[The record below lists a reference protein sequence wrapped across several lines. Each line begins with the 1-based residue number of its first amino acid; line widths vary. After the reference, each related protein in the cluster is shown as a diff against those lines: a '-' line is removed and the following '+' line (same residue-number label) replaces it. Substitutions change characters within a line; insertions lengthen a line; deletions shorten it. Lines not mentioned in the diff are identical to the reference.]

1 MLGDLLR
8 LIRTQGPLQW
18 ELAFQLATSVA
29 AGDEPDPNP
38 DPIAR
43 IRLEE
48 LSGIAELHVADVTGT
63 VLAAGSRGPK
73 LVPTTRVEWAR
84 RSLEGWRPLLD
95 HLAAALTST
104 GEKPPQTSA
113 GAPGSSGP
121 IGFGPPPGPGSGE
134 GGPSAPLEG
143 DELPLD
149 PFLGEEDLL
158 KRADEPREE
167 TEDAGDLA
175 EMIGRWTSAMAP
187 TMAAMQVGSVVGHLA
202 RRSLGQYDLPLP
214 RTASNEILVAACNMD
229 RFAAEW
235 SLPID
240 DLRLWL
246 CAHEMAFHAVLSR
259 PQVAKRLEELVIAH
273 ARLVRPDPRDLEG
286 LLQGI
291 DPGSIPGLSQVIGDP
306 SLLGYSED
314 GGSPELDR
322 VRAQLAALTAAIAG
336 YTEWVTSVVRRA
348 SSGVRH
354 RSARPCGVAESAAA
368 RASTWRSPCSACI
381 STRKTWTAEPPSCK
395 ECWNVPTRSAW
406 RVFGPTRRTCR
417 PRRRSTPRGSGWH
430 ASTWRR
436 APRPLRH
443 RCSTASAEHD
453 LFLGHSE
460 VPLQDEV
467 LALGIAD
474 DPLPVSP
481 ELWVVGRQEHERAS
495 ARWRNSSITARSPN
509 SDSTSQWGATGPR

>member
-63 VLAAGSRGPK
+63 VLAAGGRGPK

-158 KRADEPREE
+158 KRADEPREQ

-187 TMAAMQVGSVVGHLA
+187 AMAAMQVGSVVGHLA

-336 YTEWVTSVVRRA
+336 YTEWVTSVVASRLIGGQAPIGEAMRRRRV
-348 SSGVRH
+348 GRGEGE
-354 RSARPCGVAESAAA
+354 RVAESLFGLHLDQEDVDRGTAFVQGVLERSDEISLA
-368 RASTWRSPCSACI
+368 RLWADEAHLPTP
-381 STRKTWTAEPPSCK
+381 AEIDAPGLWLARIDLEK
-395 ECWNVPTRSAW
+395 
-406 RVFGPTRRTCR
+406 
-417 PRRRSTPRGSGWH
+417 GS
-430 ASTWRR
+430 
-436 APRPLRH
+436 
-443 RCSTASAEHD
+443 
-453 LFLGHSE
+453 
-460 VPLQDEV
+460 
-467 LALGIAD
+467 
-474 DPLPVSP
+474 
-481 ELWVVGRQEHERAS
+481 
-495 ARWRNSSITARSPN
+495 
-509 SDSTSQWGATGPR
+509 